1 MKRIFLDTNIVLDL
15 LMREEY
21 KLQIRELI
29 RLCANDA
36 LYISYLTVANAAYIM
51 RKYSKEE
58 LNSNLNFILDLFDV
72 IPNDKHQIEKAIH
85 TEGKDFEDI
94 LQYQSA
100 KSLKCDVILTR
111 NAKDFDFSDIP
122 IMNVQQFLAYID
134 RKDLE
139 EG

>member
-1 MKRIFLDTNIVLDL
+1 MRRIFLDTNIVLDL

-21 KLQIRELI
+21 KSQIRELI
-29 RLCANDA
+29 RLCSAHE

-58 LNSNLNFILDLFDV
+58 LNANLNLILELFEIV
-72 IPNDKHQIEKAIH
+72 PNDKLQILNAIK

-100 KSLKCDVILTR
+100 KSVRCEVILTR
-111 NAKDFDFSDIP
+111 NAKDFHFSDIT
-122 IMNVQQFLAYID
+122 IMDVPQFLSTL
-134 RKDLE
+134 RK
-139 EG
+139 